1 MVDTVKFAKTVRNMI
16 PTVNAK
22 TTNGTLKIYT
32 MPLYVHLTVPP
43 VRTNTI
49 VIHSIAKVY
58 VLLATRP
65 PDKYVNS
72 PANVF
77 RVSVNSN
84 NVVWKLDME
93 MVIVNVDRL
102 DTWVKIVRHV
112 RVLMEYIQTQYVP
125 VMEHVLL
132 STPPIHT

>member
-43 VRTNTI
+43 VQTNTI
-49 VIHSIAKVY
+49 AIHSIAKGY
-58 VLLATRP
+58 VWLATRP
-65 PDKYVNS
+65 LDKYVNS
-72 PANVF
+72 PVNVF
-77 RVSVNSN
+77 RVSVSSN
-84 NVVWKLDME
+84 NVVWKLDMA

-112 RVLMEYIQTQYVP
+112 PVSMEYIHRPYVQD
-125 VMEHVLL
+125 MELVLL
-132 STPPIHT
+132 NTLVIPT